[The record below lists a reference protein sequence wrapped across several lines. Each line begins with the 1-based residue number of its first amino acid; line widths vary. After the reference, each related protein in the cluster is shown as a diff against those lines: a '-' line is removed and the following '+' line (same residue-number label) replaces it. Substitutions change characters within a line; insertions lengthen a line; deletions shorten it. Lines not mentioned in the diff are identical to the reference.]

1 MMFDIPHRTR
11 RAVAAVLTVVV
22 VGSTAAVAIPAA
34 SAPAAVPL
42 QAAQAHDTLPA
53 RGRPRPRRFSVADGP
68 GQLSAGLVT
77 RPLHPGGFLLSA
89 GPQMHY
95 CTLIWQREAGQHVAR
110 ME

>member
-42 QAAQAHDTLPA
+42 QAAQAHGHAAGTGQAPA
-53 RGRPRPRRFSVADGP
+53 SPALGR
-68 GQLSAGLVT
+68 
-77 RPLHPGGFLLSA
+77 
-89 GPQMHY
+89 
-95 CTLIWQREAGQHVAR
+95 
-110 ME
+110 